1 MASSSKETM
10 VIIAEKPSLA
20 GTIAGFLRGRWNG
33 RKLLGFGKY
42 RGRRFA
48 ITSLSGHVLEW
59 WPKDDPGFRHPDY
72 FPDPDDF
79 ELRPI
84 DGKER
89 FLRAVERVVE
99 RYAGSRADRV
109 IVATDNDA
117 EGELIGWEALVW
129 LKWQGVLDDPEC
141 ARRMRFSAY
150 TREDILRALEEAL
163 RGERIDPSL
172 AYSALARTIA
182 DWLYGIPLTR
192 QLSLCNDDIV
202 SVGRVQ
208 TPTLKLVVERERERR
223 KAQKKRKYHWVLQAE
238 TPIGELRTEEKFKN
252 GRRARELASEIESI
266 RVVEVRREH
275 RSVRPPT
282 PFNLTTLQRAA
293 GEILRI
299 SPKRTLDLAQ
309 HLYEEGMITY
319 PRTATNRYPST
330 FDHEKLL
337 RKMRN
342 AHPDAF
348 RDFQRAGRRSEPVS
362 GREYDGA
369 HPPITPTGRRKY
381 IRGKLTWLLYDLI
394 VRRYLATLS
403 ENALIVKWRIV
414 AEHPETGTKFVMEGT
429 EVKRDGWYS
438 VYPWKRP
445 RERTMP
451 DVSEGDELPAN
462 VNASRRREPLPRRYS
477 QSRLVAKMKKLG
489 LGTESTRAEIVK
501 KLFDRGYVRRVGS
514 GVAPTKRGERLV
526 ELLEDRVPELVSV
539 ELTRR
544 IEREMEEISE
554 LPPKRARERLE
565 RVAREIRET
574 VRRNSKKLKSVK
586 VI

>member
-1 MASSSKETM
+1 MTSSSKETM

-20 GTIAGFLRGRWNG
+20 GTISEFLGGSWDD
-33 RKLLGFGKY
+33 RKLLGFGRY

-59 WPKDDPGFRHPDY
+59 WPENDPGFRYPDY
-72 FPDPDDF
+72 FPDPDEF

-84 DGKER
+84 EGKGR
-89 FLRAVERVVE
+89 FLRAVERVV
-99 RYAGSRADRV
+99 RHYAGGRADRV

-117 EGELIGWEALVW
+117 EGELIGWEVLVW
-129 LKWQGVLDDPEC
+129 LKRQGVLDDPER

-150 TREDILRALEEAL
+150 TREDILRALEGAL

-192 QLSLCNDDIV
+192 RLSLCNDDVI

-223 KAQKKRKYHWVLQAE
+223 KAQKKRKYYWVLQAE
-238 TPIGELRTEEKFKN
+238 TPIGKLRTEEKLD
-252 GRRARELASEIESI
+252 GRRARRLASKIESV
-266 RVVEVRREH
+266 RVVEVQRER

-282 PFNLTTLQRAA
+282 PFNLTTLQRVA
-293 GEILRI
+293 GKILRI
-299 SPKRTLDLAQ
+299 SPKHTLDLAQ

-319 PRTATNRYPST
+319 PRTATNRYPPT
-330 FDHEKLL
+330 FDHEELL
-337 RKMRN
+337 RKLRN
-342 AHPDAF
+342 AHPNAF
-348 RDFQRAGRRSEPVS
+348 RDFQRTGRRSEPVS
-362 GREYDGA
+362 GKEYDGA

-381 IRGKLTWLLYDLI
+381 IRGKLAWRLYDLI

-403 ENALIVKWRIV
+403 ENASVVKWRIV
-414 AEHPETGTKFVMEGT
+414 AEHPETGTRFVMEGT

-438 VYPWKRP
+438 VYPWERP
-445 RERTMP
+445 KESTMP

-462 VNASRRREPLPRRYS
+462 VKAVRRKKPLPRRYS
-477 QSRLVAKMKKLG
+477 QSRLVVKMKELG

-501 KLFDRGYVRRVGS
+501 KLFDRGYVKRAGS
-514 GVAPTKRGERLV
+514 GMAPTKRGERLV

-544 IEREMEEISE
+544 IEREMEEISG
-554 LPPKRARERLE
+554 LPPKQARERLE

-574 VRRNSKKLKSVK
+574 VRRNSKKLKSAK
-586 VI
+586 VA

>member
-10 VIIAEKPSLA
+10 VIVAEKPSLA
-20 GTIAGFLRGRWNG
+20 GTIARFLRGCWDG
-33 RKLLGFGKY
+33 KKLLGFGRY
-42 RGRRFA
+42 RSRRFA

-59 WPKDDPGFRHPDY
+59 WPEDDPGFKHPDY
-72 FPDPDDF
+72 FPEPDDF
-79 ELRPI
+79 GLRPI
-84 DGKER
+84 EGKER
-89 FLRAVERVVE
+89 FLRAVERAVR
-99 RYAGSRADRV
+99 RYAGGRADRV

-117 EGELIGWEALVW
+117 EGELIGWEVLLW
-129 LKWQGVLDDPEC
+129 LKRRGSIDDPER

-150 TREDILRALEEAL
+150 TREDILRALERAL

-223 KAQKKRKYHWVLQAE
+223 KARKKRKCYWVLQAE
-238 TPIGELRTEEKFKN
+238 TPVGRFRTEEKFED
-252 GRRARELASEIESI
+252 GRRARELASEIDSI
-266 RVVEVRREH
+266 RIVEVRRE
-275 RSVRPPT
+275 RRPVKPPT
-282 PFNLTTLQRAA
+282 PFNLTALQRAA
-293 GEILRI
+293 GKILRI

-309 HLYEEGMITY
+309 RLYEEGMITY
-319 PRTATNRYPST
+319 PRTATNQYPPT
-330 FDHEKLL
+330 FDHGELL
-337 RKMRN
+337 RKLRN
-342 AHPDAF
+342 AHPDAL
-348 RDFQRAGRRSEPVS
+348 RDFQRAGRRSKPVS

-381 IRGKLTWLLYDLI
+381 IRGKLAWRLYDLI

-403 ENALIVKWRIV
+403 ENALAVKWRIV
-414 AEHPETGTKFVMEGT
+414 AEHPGTGTRFVMEGT

-438 VYPWKRP
+438 VYPWERP
-445 RERTMP
+445 RESTMP
-451 DVSEGDELPAN
+451 NVSEGDELPAN
-462 VNASRRREPLPRRYS
+462 VKASRRREPLPRRYS

-554 LPPKRARERLE
+554 LPPERARERLE
-565 RVAREIRET
+565 RVAREVRET
-574 VRRNSKKLKSVK
+574 VRKNSKRLKSAK
-586 VI
+586 VV